1 MNKKLHVAVLMG
13 GWNSEREVSLKSG
26 EASYLAL
33 LNLGYQVT
41 KIDFSRDIFQQIQ
54 AVKPDVIFNALH
66 GQYGEDGRIQGF
78 LDIINIPYTH
88 SGIVA
93 SALCMDKILTR
104 KICQTAGVLSPQYEI
119 LKKGED
125 EKNKEK
131 MFNIGKPFVIKPIN
145 EGSSV
150 GVEVI
155 LPNVQFDLA
164 KYEWKYGDE
173 MILEKY
179 LAGQEIQVAVM
190 NGKALGAIEVRPHGL
205 FYDYKCK
212 YTAGMTDYIMPA
224 EISAEK
230 YAEVLNLAE
239 RCHEVVGCLG
249 VSRIDFILNN
259 KNGGDEN
266 FYLLEVNTHPGFTP
280 TSLVPKIAKH
290 VGISFE
296 EIVDSL
302 VKSAACG
309 II

>member
-1 MNKKLHVAVLMG
+1 MTKNLHVAVLMG
-13 GWNSEREVSLKSG
+13 GWNSEREVSLRSG
-26 EASYLAL
+26 EAAYQAL
-33 LNLGYQVT
+33 IKLGYKT
-41 KIDFSRDIFQQIQ
+41 SKIDFSREIFQQIQ
-54 AVKPDVIFNALH
+54 AIKPDVIFNALH

-78 LDIINIPYTH
+78 LDILNIPYTH

-104 KICQTAGVLSPQYEI
+104 KICETAGVKSPRYQI
-119 LKKGED
+119 LRKNED
-125 EKNKEK
+125 EQNNRKLSE
-131 MFNIGKPFVIKPIN
+131 IGKPFVIKPIN

-155 LPNVQFDLA
+155 LADMVFDIT
-164 KYEWKYGDE
+164 KYQWQYGDE
-173 MILEKY
+173 IILEKY

-190 NGKALGAIEVRPHGL
+190 DNKALGAIEVRPKGL

-230 YAEVLNLAE
+230 YAEVLDLAE
-239 RCHEVVGCLG
+239 KCHKVVSCSG
-249 VSRIDFILNN
+249 VSRVDFILNN
-259 KNGGDEN
+259 KNGGDNN

-290 VGISFE
+290 SGISFE
-296 EIVDSL
+296 EIVEYL
-302 VKSAACG
+302 VQSASCG
-309 II
+309 I